1 MVWALCYLRER
12 ASGEI
17 TSGKRVGMENSGHE
31 ECVIS
36 ALRVVTN
43 EHQGRK
49 PADTGG
55 INSGY
60 KGERVGVRVRVK
72 VTIHVHGSPPR
83 AHPVPD
89 RGSGGSGAQPREFF
103 FTILRPF

>member
-1 MVWALCYLRER
+1 MVWALCYLCER

-17 TSGKRVGMENSGHE
+17 NSGKRVGMENSGHE

-60 KGERVGVRVRVK
+60 KGDSQRKRVAGWKTAAFRIVNERTSRE
-72 VTIHVHGSPPR
+72 VT
-83 AHPVPD
+83 
-89 RGSGGSGAQPREFF
+89 SGH
-103 FTILRPF
+103 